1 MNSSKDIGCDQESFL
16 VGLEKGEV
24 VAYPTEA
31 VFGLGCD
38 PDNEQ
43 AVLQLLALK
52 KRSVDK
58 GLILVA
64 KTYSQLL
71 PYINDKSIPMD
82 RRTEIFSSW
91 PGPITW
97 LLPASVKAPAWITG
111 NSKLIAVRVSQH
123 PIVQQ
128 LCEWA
133 GKPLVSTSANVSG
146 VAPARTAD
154 EVVNQFADKVL
165 LVKGE
170 VGGRD
175 KPSEIRNG
183 LTGQIIRAS

>member
-1 MNSSKDIGCDQESFL
+1 MRREQESFL
-16 VGLEKGEV
+16 LALENGEV
-24 VAYPTEA
+24 IAYPTEA
-31 VFGLGCD
+31 IFGLGCD

-43 AVLQLLALK
+43 AVLHLLALK

-71 PYINDKSIPMD
+71 PYIDDKSIPMD
-82 RRTEIFSSW
+82 KRTEIFSSW
-91 PGPITW
+91 PGPVTW
-97 LLPASVKAPAWITG
+97 LLPASVKTPGWITG
-111 NSKLIAVRVSQH
+111 DSKLVAVRVSQH
-123 PIVQQ
+123 PVVQQ

-146 VAPARTAD
+146 VEPAKTAD
-154 EVVNQFADKVL
+154 EVVHQFSDKVL
-165 LVKGE
+165 LVEGDID
-170 VGGRD
+170 GRD
-175 KPSEIRNG
+175 RPSEIRNG

>member
-1 MNSSKDIGCDQESFL
+1 VNLGKEVEHEQESFL
-16 VGLEKGEV
+16 AALKNGEV
-24 VAYPTEA
+24 IAYPTEA

-43 AVLQLLALK
+43 AVQHLLALK
-52 KRSVDK
+52 NRSVDK

-64 KTYSQLL
+64 RTYSQLL
-71 PYINDKSIPMD
+71 PYIDDKSIPMD
-82 RRTEIFSSW
+82 KRTGIFSSW

-97 LLPASVKAPAWITG
+97 LLPASVKAPGWITG
-111 NSKLIAVRVSQH
+111 DSKLIAVRVSQH
-123 PIVQQ
+123 PVVQQ

-133 GKPLVSTSANVSG
+133 GKPLVSTSANVAG
-146 VAPARTAD
+146 VEPAKTAD
-154 EVVNQFADKVL
+154 EVVHQFADKVL
-165 LVKGE
+165 LVEGD

-175 KPSEIRNG
+175 RPSEIRNG

>member
-1 MNSSKDIGCDQESFL
+1 MNLANNIQREQESFL
-16 VGLEKGEV
+16 LGLENGEV
-24 VAYPTEA
+24 FAYPTEA

-43 AVLQLLALK
+43 AVQRLLALK

-64 KTYSQLL
+64 NTYSQLL
-71 PYINDKSIPMD
+71 PYVDDKLIPMD
-82 RRTEIFSSW
+82 KRTEIFSSW

-97 LLPASVKAPAWITG
+97 LLPASAKAPVWITG
-111 NSKLIAVRVSQH
+111 DSKLIAVRVSRH

-146 VAPARTAD
+146 AEPAKTAG
-154 EVVNQFADKVL
+154 EVIQQFADKVL
-165 LVKGE
+165 LVEGE
-170 VGGRD
+170 IGGRD

>member
-1 MNSSKDIGCDQESFL
+1 VNLAKDVRLDQGSFL
-16 VGLEKGEV
+16 LSLKNGEV
-24 VAYPTEA
+24 IAYPTEA

-43 AVLQLLALK
+43 AVEHLLALK
-52 KRSVDK
+52 KRSVNK

-64 KTYSQLL
+64 LTYSQLL
-71 PYINDKSIPMD
+71 PYVDDKSIPMD
-82 RRTEIFSSW
+82 KRTAIFSSW

-97 LLPASVKAPAWITG
+97 LLPASAKAPTWITG
-111 NSKLIAVRVSQH
+111 DSKLIAVRVSHH

-146 VAPARTAD
+146 AEPAKTAE
-154 EVVNQFADKVL
+154 EVIHQFANKVM
-165 LVKGE
+165 LVAGE
-170 VGGRD
+170 VGGRGR
-175 KPSEIRNG
+175 PSEIRNG